1 MKFGL
6 HVSIAGGIDKA
17 PLRAYKLG
25 CECFQI
31 FSRSPR
37 GGNPPPI
44 ERDIVDNFLNQCSVY
59 GCFCN

>member
-37 GGNPPPI
+37 GGDLKVFI
-44 ERDIVDNFLNQCSVY
+44 CYFVYWNQQVELKI
-59 GCFCN
+59 